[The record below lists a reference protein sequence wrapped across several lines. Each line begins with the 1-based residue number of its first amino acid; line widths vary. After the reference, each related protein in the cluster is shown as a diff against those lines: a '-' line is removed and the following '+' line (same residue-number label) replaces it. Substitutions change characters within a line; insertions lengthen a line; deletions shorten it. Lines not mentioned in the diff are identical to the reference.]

1 MKSDSSPMTARASAG
16 RWITLAAILVLAAF
30 VALVSARLRLS
41 LRAQVLDREADSM
54 HALVALQQRLA
65 EDEWA
70 ELGVAMPA
78 DDRLAVVLQTTKLR
92 GVVALRIYETT
103 GLLHAALPA
112 IEDEQLAA
120 ADWSE
125 LEEGRPLARV
135 TLHPSV
141 LIDWRDGGP
150 AQREPDDGGEA
161 SMSAAAGVAG
171 LPADAEELLEVI
183 VPLEDPVLAEPAGA
197 AQFLIDPT
205 EVRAQFAAIDR
216 SVAQQALLAMV
227 GGGVLLAGLLSWA
240 FARLAAA
247 ERQLRRQ
254 AEDLKRANE
263 ELLLSAKVSAI
274 GAISA
279 HLLHGL
285 RNPLAGID
293 GFVRAGASGDG
304 PEPTDGEAWRVA
316 AETTRRLRAMVNE
329 TTSLIAAERIAA
341 ALSLSTDELVQGA
354 RVRVQD
360 SARDAGVALLVG
372 TIAEGKIEG
381 RVASL
386 GGLVL
391 VNLLENA
398 VQASSQGTEVRITA
412 AVIEN
417 ALAIDV
423 TDRGPGLAPAVLANL
438 FRPVVSTK
446 PGGGGIGLALSHEL
460 ARLAGGSLEL
470 VTTSAAGTTFRL
482 TLPLE
487 DEISRGDS
495 ATPR

>member
-1 MKSDSSPMTARASAG
+1 MKPNSLSAKLQLSSG

-41 LRAQVLDREADSM
+41 LREQVLGREADSM
-54 HALVALQQRLA
+54 HALVTLQQRLA

-92 GVVALRIYETT
+92 GVVALRIYEAT

-112 IEDEQLAA
+112 IEDDQLAA

-125 LEEGRPLARV
+125 LEEGHPLARL
-135 TLHPSV
+135 TQHPSL

-150 AQREPDDGGEA
+150 AQRESAGGGELA
-161 SMSAAAGVAG
+161 TSPEAGVADG
-171 LPADAEELLEVI
+171 MELLEVI
-183 VPLEDPVLAEPAGA
+183 VPLEDPVLPEPAGA
-197 AQFLIDPT
+197 AQFLIDPA
-205 EVRAQFAAIDR
+205 EVRAHFAAIDR

-227 GGGVLLAGLLSWA
+227 GGGALLAVLLSWA

-247 ERQLRRQ
+247 ERRLRRQ
-254 AEDLKRANE
+254 AEDLKRAND
-263 ELLLSAKVSAI
+263 ELLLSAKVSAV

-293 GFVRAGASGDG
+293 GFVRAGASGEG
-304 PEPTDGEAWRVA
+304 PEPTDGEAWREA
-316 AETTRRLRAMVNE
+316 AETTRRLRAIVNE
-329 TTSLIAAERIAA
+329 TTSLIAAERTAA
-341 ALSLSTDELVQGA
+341 APSLSADELVQGA
-354 RVRVQD
+354 RARVQAL
-360 SARDAGVALLVG
+360 ARDAGVALLAG
-372 TIAEGKIEG
+372 TIPEREIEG

-398 VQASSQGTEVRITA
+398 VQASSRGADVRITA
-412 AVIEN
+412 AVI
-417 ALAIDV
+417 AKSLAMDV
-423 TDRGPGLAPAVLANL
+423 TDGGPGLAPAVLENL

-470 VTTSAAGTTFRL
+470 LTTSASGTTFRL
-482 TLPLE
+482 TLPLGE
-487 DEISRGDS
+487 KASS
-495 ATPR
+495 

>member
-1 MKSDSSPMTARASAG
+1 MKSGSFSTTTRPSLG
-16 RWITLAAILVLAAF
+16 RWTILAAILVLTVF

-41 LRAQVLDREADSM
+41 LRAQVLSREAASM

-70 ELGVAMPA
+70 ELGVTMPA

-92 GVVALRIYETT
+92 GVVAVRIYEAT
-103 GLLHAALPA
+103 GLLHASLPA
-112 IEDEQLAA
+112 VEDELLAA
-120 ADWSE
+120 TDWSE
-125 LEEGRPLARV
+125 LEDGRPLARLTV
-135 TLHPSV
+135 RPS
-141 LIDWRDGGP
+141 LLADWNE
-150 AQREPDDGGEA
+150 AGEA
-161 SMSAAAGVAG
+161 GQRSEVGSDSAGSPTAGAA
-171 LPADAEELLEVI
+171 PASARGIELLEVI
-183 VPLEDPVLAEPAGA
+183 VPLEDPVLPEPAGA
-197 AQFLIDPT
+197 AQFLIDPA
-205 EVRAQFAAIDR
+205 EVHAQFAAIDR
-216 SVAQQALLAMV
+216 GVVQHALLAMV
-227 GGGVLLAGLLSWA
+227 GGGGLLAVLLSWA
-240 FARLAAA
+240 FGRLAAA

-254 AEDLKRANE
+254 AEDLRRANE

-304 PEPTDGEAWRVA
+304 PDAADGEAWRVA
-316 AETTRRLRAMVNE
+316 ADTTRRLRAMVNE
-329 TTSLIAAERIAA
+329 TTALIAAERNAA
-341 ALSLSTDELVQGA
+341 APSLLADELVRGA
-354 RVRVQD
+354 MVRVQD
-360 SARDAGVALLVG
+360 SARSAGVALLAG
-372 TIAEGKIEG
+372 TIAEADIEG

-398 VQASSQGTEVRITA
+398 VQASSRGAEVRITA
-412 AVIEN
+412 TVIAKSLAV
-417 ALAIDV
+417 DV
-423 TDRGPGLAPAVLANL
+423 TDCGPGLTPAVLENL

-482 TLPLE
+482 TLPRAE
-487 DEISRGDS
+487 MGSR
-495 ATPR
+495 

>member
-1 MKSDSSPMTARASAG
+1 MKSESSSTSGRPSFG
-16 RWITLAAILVLAAF
+16 RWTILAAILVLTVF

-41 LRAQVLDREADSM
+41 LRAQVLSREAASM

-70 ELGVAMPA
+70 QLGVAMPA

-92 GVVALRIYETT
+92 GVVAVRIYEAT
-103 GLLHAALPA
+103 GLLHASLPA
-112 IEDEQLAA
+112 VEDELLAA
-120 ADWSE
+120 TDWSE
-125 LEEGRPLARV
+125 LEDGRPLARLTV
-135 TLHPSV
+135 QPS
-141 LIDWRDGGP
+141 LLADWNEDVEAGRRFEVGSESSENPKAEAAP
-150 AQREPDDGGEA
+150 APAR
-161 SMSAAAGVAG
+161 G
-171 LPADAEELLEVI
+171 LELLEVI
-183 VPLEDPVLAEPAGA
+183 VPLEDPVLLEPAGA
-197 AQFLIDPT
+197 AQFLIDPA
-205 EVRAQFAAIDR
+205 EVHAQFAAIDR
-216 SVAQQALLAMV
+216 SVVQQALLAMV
-227 GGGVLLAGLLSWA
+227 GGGVLLAVLLSWA
-240 FARLAAA
+240 FGRLAAA
-247 ERQLRRQ
+247 EGQLRRQ
-254 AEDLKRANE
+254 AEDLRRANE

-304 PEPTDGEAWRVA
+304 PDATDGEAWRVA

-329 TTSLIAAERIAA
+329 TTALLAAERNAA
-341 ALSLSTDELVQGA
+341 APLLSTDDVVQGA
-354 RVRVQD
+354 V
-360 SARDAGVALLVG
+360 ARTQESGRQAGVTVQAGAVAAGEL
-372 TIAEGKIEG
+372 EG

-398 VQASSQGTEVRITA
+398 VQASSRGTEVRITVTMA
-412 AVIEN
+412 EKS
-417 ALAIDV
+417 LAFDV
-423 TDRGPGLAPAVLANL
+423 TDRGPGLTPTVRENL
-438 FRPVVSTK
+438 FRPLVSTK

-482 TLPLE
+482 TVPRAE
-487 DEISRGDS
+487 MSRS
-495 ATPR
+495 